1 MRVAT
6 LGFHHESN
14 TFAPVPASLEQFLA
28 SGPDEGDG
36 LVAKYAPS
44 QATLAG
50 FIEAASAEADVELVP
65 LVYFDLNP
73 MGTITAE
80 ALEHITERL
89 LTELD
94 TNGPWDAILLALHG
108 AAASEQ
114 CRDADGEVLERVRQL
129 VGAETPIAV
138 TYDMHANISRRM
150 VECAD
155 VVNTYMTNPHLDA
168 RIRARECAEVLFAS
182 IRGEVR
188 PVMALEKPPVAVNIL
203 RQGTSDSPMREL
215 VALAAQAATRTGV
228 LSVSIAEGF
237 PYADVSEMGM
247 AVVAVTDDDADLA
260 RQVARELALAVW
272 EARGELEGDGVA
284 IDDALRRAAG
294 ADAHP
299 VVLLDVGDNVGGGSP
314 GDSTHVLAAAQR
326 LAIGGLFHSL
336 CDPDAVAACAH
347 AGVGAGVVVRAGGKT
362 DDQHGDPVT
371 LEGTVLMLDDGKF
384 TDDGPTHG
392 GWRFYDHGPRA
403 LVHTRDDHMVLLT
416 SHPRGNTSRQELVSA
431 GLDPATQPIIV
442 AKGVHSP
449 RAAYEPIAAEMIW
462 LNTPG
467 CTSADIS
474 ALDYAHRPRPMFP
487 YERDADYS
495 PLRA

>member
-28 SGPDEGDG
+28 SGPDEGEG
-36 LVAKYAPS
+36 LIAKYADS

-50 FIEAASAEADVELVP
+50 FIEAAAADNDVELVP

-80 ALEHITERL
+80 ALEHISARL
-89 LTELD
+89 LSELD
-94 TNGPWDAILLALHG
+94 DNGPWDAILLALHG
-108 AAASEQ
+108 AAASEEH
-114 CRDADGEVLERVRQL
+114 RDADGEVLERIRTR
-129 VGAETPIAV
+129 VGADTPIAV
-138 TYDMHANISRRM
+138 TYDMHANISERM
-150 VECAD
+150 VECAT

-168 RIRARECAEVLFAS
+168 RLRARQCAEVLFGT

-215 VALAAQAATRTGV
+215 VALAARAATRPGV

-247 AVVAVTDDDADLA
+247 AAVVVTDDDVGLA
-260 RQVARELALAVW
+260 REIACELA
-272 EARGELEGDGVA
+272 VA
-284 IDDALRRAAG
+284 IWDVRSELDGDAVGIEAALTRAAQ

-326 LAIGGLFHSL
+326 LGIGGLFHSL
-336 CDPDAVAACAH
+336 CDPEAVEGCAR
-347 AGVGAGVVVRAGGKT
+347 AGVGASVEVRAGGKT
-362 DDQHGDPVT
+362 DDLHGDAVT
-371 LEGTVLMLDDGKF
+371 VAGVVRMLDDGKF

-403 LVHTRDDHMVLLT
+403 LIHTRDDHMVLLT
-416 SHPRGNTSRQELVSA
+416 SYPRGNTSRQELLSA
-431 GLDPATQPIIV
+431 GLDPMSQPIIV

-449 RAAYEPIAAEMIW
+449 RAAYEPIAAEMMW
-462 LNTPG
+462 LNTGG

-474 ALDYAHRPRPMFP
+474 ALDYEHRPRPMFP
-487 YERDADYS
+487 YERDTDYS
-495 PLRA
+495 PR

>member
-36 LVAKYAPS
+36 LVAKYAES

-50 FIEAASAEADVELVP
+50 FIEAAGAEPDVELVP

-73 MGTITAE
+73 MGTITSE
-80 ALEHITERL
+80 ALDHISARL
-89 LTELD
+89 LRELD
-94 TNGPWDAILLALHG
+94 DNGPWDAILLALHG
-108 AAASEQ
+108 AAASEG
-114 CRDADGEVLERVRQL
+114 CLDADGEVLERIRGR
-129 VGAETPIAV
+129 VGADTPIAV
-138 TYDMHANISRRM
+138 TYDMHANISQRM
-150 VECAD
+150 VECAT

-168 RIRARECAEVLFAS
+168 RLRARECAEVLFRAV
-182 IRGEVR
+182 RGEVR

-203 RQGTSDSPMREL
+203 RQGTSDPPMREL
-215 VALAAQAATRTGV
+215 VAMAAAAAARPGV

-237 PYADVSEMGM
+237 PYADVPEMGM
-247 AVVAVTDDDADLA
+247 AVVAVTDDDVSLA
-260 RQVARELALAVW
+260 RDIARELAVAVW
-272 EARGELEGDGVA
+272 DARAELEGEGVA
-284 IDDALRRAAG
+284 IDAALGRAAR

-326 LAIGGLFHSL
+326 LGIGGLFHSL
-336 CDPDAVAACAH
+336 CDPAAVEACAR
-347 AGVGAGVVVRAGGKT
+347 AGVGASVEVQAGGTTDDRHGDAVTIAGVVR
-362 DDQHGDPVT
+362 
-371 LEGTVLMLDDGKF
+371 MLDDGKF
-384 TDDGPTHG
+384 SDDGPTHG

-403 LVHTRDDHMVLLT
+403 LVHTRDDHLVLLT
-416 SHPRGNTSRQELVSA
+416 SYPRGNTSRQELVSA
-431 GLDPATQPIIV
+431 GIDPLTQPIIV

-474 ALDYAHRPRPMFP
+474 ALDYVHRPRPMFP
-487 YERDADYS
+487 YERDTDYN
-495 PLRA
+495 PR

>member
-1 MRVAT
+1 MRVAA

-36 LVAKYAPS
+36 LAAKYAES
-44 QATLAG
+44 GATLAG
-50 FIEAASAEADVELVP
+50 FIEAAAADEDVELVP

-73 MGTITAE
+73 MGTITAQ
-80 ALEHITERL
+80 ALEHISTRL
-89 LTELD
+89 LSELED
-94 TNGPWDAILLALHG
+94 NGPWDAVLLALHG
-108 AAASEQ
+108 AAVSQE

-129 VGAETPIAV
+129 VGADTPIAV
-138 TYDMHANISRRM
+138 TYDMHANISQRM
-150 VECAD
+150 VECAT

-168 RIRARECAEVLFAS
+168 RLRARECAEVLFGAK
-182 IRGEVR
+182 RGEVR

-203 RQGTSDSPMREL
+203 RQGTDDSPMREL
-215 VALAAQAATRTGV
+215 VAAAAQAATKPGV

-237 PYADVSEMGM
+237 PYADVEEMGM
-247 AVVAVTDDDADLA
+247 AFVAVTDDDADLA
-260 RQVARELALAVW
+260 RDVARELALAAWDV
-272 EARGELEGDGVA
+272 RSELEGDGVP
-284 IDDALRRAAG
+284 IDEALRRAAQ
-294 ADAHP
+294 AEDHP

-336 CDPDAVAACAH
+336 CDPDAVDACVR
-347 AGVGAGVVVRAGGKT
+347 AGVGASVEIRAGGKT
-362 DDQHGDPVT
+362 DDLHGDAVAI
-371 LEGTVLMLDDGKF
+371 EGVVRMLDDGKF
-384 TDDGPTHG
+384 SDDGPTHG

-403 LVHTRDDHMVLLT
+403 LIHTREDHMVLLT

-431 GLDPATQPIIV
+431 GLNPQTQPIIV

-467 CTSADIS
+467 CTSADLG
-474 ALDYAHRPRPMFP
+474 ALDYSYRPRPMFP
-487 YERDADYS
+487 YERDADYRPS
-495 PLRA
+495 

>member
-36 LVAKYAPS
+36 LIAKYAES

-50 FIEAASAEADVELVP
+50 FIEAAAAEPEVELVP

-73 MGTITAE
+73 MGTITSE
-80 ALEHITERL
+80 ALDHISARL
-89 LTELD
+89 LRELD
-94 TNGPWDAILLALHG
+94 DNGPWDAILLALHG
-108 AAASEQ
+108 AAASEE
-114 CRDADGEVLERVRQL
+114 CLDADGEVLERIRGQ
-129 VGAETPIAV
+129 VGAATPIAV
-138 TYDMHANISRRM
+138 TYDMHANISQRM
-150 VECAD
+150 VDCAN
-155 VVNTYMTNPHLDA
+155 VANTYMTNPHLDA
-168 RIRARECAEVLFAS
+168 RLRARECAEVLFRAV
-182 IRGEVR
+182 RGEVR

-215 VALAAQAATRTGV
+215 VAMAAREAARPGV
-228 LSVSIAEGF
+228 LSVSLAEGF
-237 PYADVSEMGM
+237 PYADVPEMGM
-247 AVVAVTDDDADLA
+247 AVVAVTDNDASLA
-260 RQVARELALAVW
+260 RDIARELAVAVW
-272 EARGELEGDGVA
+272 DARAELEGEGVA
-284 IDDALRRAAG
+284 IDAALGRAARS
-294 ADAHP
+294 DAHP

-326 LAIGGLFHSL
+326 LGIGGLFHSL
-336 CDPDAVAACAH
+336 CDPAAVEACAR
-347 AGVGAGVVVRAGGKT
+347 AGVGASVEVQAGGTTDDRHGDAVTIVGVVR
-362 DDQHGDPVT
+362 
-371 LEGTVLMLDDGKF
+371 MLDDGKF
-384 TDDGPTHG
+384 SDDGPTHG

-403 LVHTRDDHMVLLT
+403 LVHTRDDHLVLLT
-416 SHPRGNTSRQELVSA
+416 SYPRGNTSRQELVSV
-431 GLDPATQPIIV
+431 GIDPLTQPIIV

-487 YERDADYS
+487 YERDTDYG
-495 PLRA
+495 PR

>member
-36 LVAKYAPS
+36 LIAKYAES

-50 FIEAASAEADVELVP
+50 FIAAATADADVDLVP

-73 MGTITAE
+73 MGTITVE
-80 ALEHITERL
+80 ALEHITARL
-89 LTELD
+89 LSELEC
-94 TNGPWDAILLALHG
+94 NGPWDAILLALHG

-114 CRDADGEVLERVRQL
+114 CRDADGEVLERVRQH
-129 VGAETPIAV
+129 VGADTPIAV
-138 TYDMHANISRRM
+138 TYDMHANISHRM
-150 VECAD
+150 VECAT
-155 VVNTYMTNPHLDA
+155 VVNTYMTNPHIDA
-168 RIRARECAEVLFAS
+168 RIRARECAEVLFRA

-215 VALAAQAATRTGV
+215 VAMAAQAAAREGV

-237 PYADVSEMGM
+237 PYADVEEMGM
-247 AVVAVTDDDADLA
+247 AFLAVTDDDADLA
-260 RQVARELALAVW
+260 RRIARELALAAW
-272 EARGELEGDGVA
+272 EVRGELEGDGVA
-284 IDDALRRAAG
+284 IDNALRRAAQ
-294 ADAHP
+294 ADAQP
-299 VVLLDVGDNVGGGSP
+299 VVLFDVGDNVGGGSP

-326 LAIGGLFHSL
+326 LAISGLFHSL
-336 CDPDAVAACAH
+336 CDPDAVDACAR
-347 AGVGAGVVVRAGGKT
+347 AGVGASVTVRAGAKT
-362 DDQHGDPVT
+362 DDLHGDSVT
-371 LEGTVLMLDDGKF
+371 IEGIVRMLDDGKF
-384 TDDGPTHG
+384 EDDGPTHG

-403 LVHTRDDHMVLLT
+403 LIHTRDDHMVLLT

-431 GLDPATQPIIV
+431 GLDPLTQPIIV

-449 RAAYEPIAAEMIW
+449 RAAYEPIAAEMVW

-474 ALDYAHRPRPMFP
+474 ALDYAYRSRPMFP

-495 PLRA
+495 PL

>member
-36 LVAKYAPS
+36 LVAKYAES

-50 FIEAASAEADVELVP
+50 FIEAAAAEPDVEFVP

-73 MGTITAE
+73 MGTITSE
-80 ALEHITERL
+80 ALDHISARL
-89 LTELD
+89 LRELD
-94 TNGPWDAILLALHG
+94 DNGPWDAILLALHG
-108 AAASEQ
+108 AAASEG
-114 CRDADGEVLERVRQL
+114 RLDADGEVLERIRGR
-129 VGAETPIAV
+129 VGAATPIAV
-138 TYDMHANISRRM
+138 TYDMHANISQRM
-150 VECAD
+150 VECAT

-168 RIRARECAEVLFAS
+168 CLRARECAEVLFRAV
-182 IRGEVR
+182 RGEVR

-215 VALAAQAATRTGV
+215 VAMAAAAAARPGV

-237 PYADVSEMGM
+237 PYADVPEMGM
-247 AVVAVTDDDADLA
+247 AVVAVTDDDASLA
-260 RQVARELALAVW
+260 RDIARELAVAVW
-272 EARGELEGDGVA
+272 DARSELEGEGVA
-284 IDDALRRAAG
+284 IDAALGRAAR

-326 LAIGGLFHSL
+326 LGIGGLFHSL
-336 CDPDAVAACAH
+336 CDPAAVEACAR
-347 AGVGAGVVVRAGGKT
+347 AGVGASVEVQAGGTTDDRHGDAVTIAGVVR
-362 DDQHGDPVT
+362 
-371 LEGTVLMLDDGKF
+371 MLDDGKF
-384 TDDGPTHG
+384 SDDGPTHG

-403 LVHTRDDHMVLLT
+403 LVHTREDHLVLLT
-416 SHPRGNTSRQELVSA
+416 SYPRGNTSRQELVSA
-431 GLDPATQPIIV
+431 GIDPLTQPIIV

-449 RAAYEPIAAEMIW
+449 RAAYEPIAADMIW

-474 ALDYAHRPRPMFP
+474 ALEYVHRPRPMFP
-487 YERDADYS
+487 YERNIDYS
-495 PLRA
+495 PR